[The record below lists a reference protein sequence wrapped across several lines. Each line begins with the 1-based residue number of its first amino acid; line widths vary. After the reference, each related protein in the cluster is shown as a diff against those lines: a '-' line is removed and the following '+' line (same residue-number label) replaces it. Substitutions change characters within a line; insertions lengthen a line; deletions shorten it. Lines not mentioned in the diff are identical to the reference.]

1 VTGMCDRLGT
11 RLRED
16 EKPRRLRLGEEAGN
30 IELALRWA
38 HDHDPAI
45 AIRIVGSLGQ
55 YWCFYD
61 QASGRRWCDVVIQAS
76 AGVAPRS
83 RAKALLS
90 AGMIAQNDH
99 AWDRSVAWLREALAI
114 YRSEGAAA
122 GQATSLFYLGRA
134 LASLSDP
141 ERSQDH
147 AMEAT
152 RCFQEGT
159 QLCVQ
164 LGDRY
169 GVGSFRMWFS
179 AQAFENEDLDG
190 SEELAN
196 QVIEECSA
204 AGERYPVGQALCILA
219 FIARR
224 RGRDDA
230 ALELLQDA
238 VALYRD
244 LDDPWQLSG
253 LLVDLA
259 EQEAVMGRGAE
270 ALRALAES
278 SQLDEQIGRLP
289 GRSRRLAVAALVHL
303 TCGQLDM
310 SISALGAYDAHPPED
325 ARSPRTRVGG
335 SVGWLADAVETT
347 RARLDRAE
355 VAAAAVAARGK
366 SLDELIDE
374 LIIHPAN
381 ASM

>member
-1 VTGMCDRLGT
+1 
-11 RLRED
+11 
-16 EKPRRLRLGEEAGN
+16 
-30 IELALRWA
+30 
-38 HDHDPAI
+38 
-45 AIRIVGSLGQ
+45 
-55 YWCFYD
+55 
-61 QASGRRWCDVVIQAS
+61 
-76 AGVAPRS
+76 
-83 RAKALLS
+83 
-90 AGMIAQNDH
+90 MIAQNDH
-99 AWDRSVAWLREALAI
+99 AWDRSIAWLREALAI
-114 YRSEGAAA
+114 YRSARASA
-122 GQATSLFYLGRA
+122 GQATSLYWLGRA
-134 LASLSDP
+134 LVNLSDP
-141 ERSQDH
+141 EH
-147 AMEAT
+147 VMEAK
-152 RCFQEGT
+152 RCFHEGMR
-159 QLCVQ
+159 LSEQ
-164 LGDRY
+164 LGDSY
-169 GVGSFRMWFS
+169 GVGSFRIWFS
-179 AQAFENEDLDG
+179 VEAFENEDLDR
-190 SEELAN
+190 SEQLAD

-204 AGERYPVGQALCILA
+204 AGERYPVGQGLCVLA
-219 FIARR
+219 FVARR
-224 RGRDDA
+224 RGRDDE

-238 VALYRD
+238 VALYRE
-244 LDDPWQLSG
+244 LDDPYQLSG

-270 ALRALAES
+270 ALQALAES